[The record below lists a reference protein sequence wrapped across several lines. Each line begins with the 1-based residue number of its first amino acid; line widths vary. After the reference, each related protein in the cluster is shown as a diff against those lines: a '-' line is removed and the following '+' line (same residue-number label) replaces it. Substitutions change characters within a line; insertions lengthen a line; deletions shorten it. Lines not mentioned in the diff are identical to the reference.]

1 MKTYTDK
8 DMVDAVVNGEE
19 VQIPKAWI
27 GTELV
32 TDDIEVK
39 GKAGKAGKAS
49 EEVTLPEGDPTD
61 EWSRAQLDKHAVE
74 VAKVDEAEVRKAGNK
89 GEVLDLID
97 KANVV

>member
-8 DMVDAVVNGEE
+8 DMVDAVVNGDE

-39 GKAGKAGKAS
+39 GKAGKAP
-49 EEVTLPEGDPTD
+49 EDVTLPEGDPSD

-89 GEVLDLID
+89 GEVLDLIA
-97 KANVV
+97 KASVV

>member
-1 MKTYTDK
+1 MKTYSEK

-39 GKAGKAGKAS
+39 GKAGKAS
-49 EEVTLPEGDPTD
+49 EDVTLPEGDPTD

-74 VAKVDEAEVRKAGNK
+74 VAKVDEAEVRKASNK
-89 GEVLDLID
+89 GEVLDPID